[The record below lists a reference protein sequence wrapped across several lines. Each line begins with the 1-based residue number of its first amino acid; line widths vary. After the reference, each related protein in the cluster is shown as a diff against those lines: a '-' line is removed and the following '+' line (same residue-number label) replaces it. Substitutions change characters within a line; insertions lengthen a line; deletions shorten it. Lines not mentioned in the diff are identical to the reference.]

1 MSEIARIADLLEE
14 TFEGTPYY
22 GPSVLGTLDKVT
34 GKVATQR
41 PRWSAHS
48 IWDLAAHLTA
58 ELDYARAV
66 IQGTAGPW
74 VEGETTWPPIS
85 DTSEAAWQGAMEG
98 LKAANRAL
106 VRAVRQLDE
115 SVLDQEPIRVRGPY
129 YLMLHGTMQ
138 HSIFH
143 SGQISL
149 LTGQMALAG
158 EEDAPTTAAA

>member
-1 MSEIARIADLLEE
+1 MSEIGRIADLLEE

-22 GPSVLGTLDKVT
+22 GPSVLGTLEKVNAE
-34 GKVATQR
+34 VAARR

-48 IWDLAAHLTA
+48 IWDLVAHLTA

-66 IQGTAGPW
+66 VQGTAGPW

-98 LKAANRAL
+98 LKRANRAL

-115 SVLDQEPIRVRGPY
+115 SVLDQQPTRVRGPY

-149 LTGQMALAG
+149 LTGQLALTDEGEAG
-158 EEDAPTTAAA
+158 

>member
-22 GPSVLGTLDKVT
+22 GPSVLGAFEKVT
-34 GKVATQR
+34 AEVAAQR

-48 IWDLAAHLTA
+48 IWELVAHLTA

-74 VEGETTWPPIS
+74 IEGETTWPAVS
-85 DTSEAAWQGAMEG
+85 DTSEAAWQEAIEG
-98 LKAANRAL
+98 LKTANRAL

-115 SVLDQEPIRVRGPY
+115 SLLDQEPIRVRGPY

-149 LTGQMALAG
+149 LTGQMALGDEGEAG
-158 EEDAPTTAAA
+158 